1 MHLCRLPKRFVGS
14 RLIHDWYTVY
24 HYIYILYTHIYTYIT
39 LNATCLIST
48 FSTQT
53 CMLRAPFIEMS
64 IRWSQRTQVWT
75 LFAPKV
81 STSLCGCLALPASIS
96 TPKKPTFNQA
106 TWRGWAWDAEYFK
119 TQNNMVMEQL
129 LQHIWWFFGRWVK
142 IGYFFVR
149 IVCRC
154 STRCWEHAKVLNAC
168 EQHEREKAWC
178 GGRVSQRLPHW
189 L

>member
-1 MHLCRLPKRFVGS
+1 MIDTLY
-14 RLIHDWYTVY
+14 ITIY
-24 HYIYILYTHIYTYIT
+24 HYIYIYTYTYIT

-106 TWRGWAWDAEYFK
+106 TWRAWAWDAEYFK
-119 TQNNMVMEQL
+119 TQNNMVVEQL
-129 LQHIWWFFGRWVK
+129 LQHSWWSFGRSVK
-142 IGYFFVR
+142 MYFFFK
-149 IVCRC
+149 IVGVARPDVE
-154 STRCWEHAKVLNAC
+154 TTPRCWMPVSSMRE
-168 EQHEREKAWC
+168 EKAQC
-178 GGRVSQRLPHW
+178 GRRVSQRLPHW